1 MSLFVMADLHLSSDR
16 SKAMDIF
23 GARWQ
28 DHMKKIEK
36 NWNAV
41 VSPEDTVIIPGDIS
55 WSLKL
60 EDSLDDFRFLDSLN
74 GQKLIG
80 KGNHD
85 FWWSTHSKLRAFWET
100 NGIKSINI
108 LYNNAHRFDNCIV
121 CGTRGWF
128 VEESQQHTIGEVEYA
143 KIVNREAMRLKMSL
157 EDGMRLKKEALE
169 RGETSEKET
178 LVFLHFPPVFTD
190 FICREIIDVLHE
202 YGIKN
207 CFYGHVHGNYFMP
220 RTVEFEGID
229 FIMTASDFLSFA
241 PMPIH
246 PDF

>member
-16 SKAMDIF
+16 SKSMDIF

-100 NGIKSINI
+100 NGINSINI
-108 LYNNAHRFDNCIV
+108 LYNNAYRFENAIV

-128 VEESQQHTIGEVEYA
+128 VEEAQQHTIGEVEYA
-143 KIVNREAMRLKMSL
+143 KIVNREAVRLRLSL
-157 EDGMRLKKEALE
+157 EEAKKLQIE
-169 RGETSEKET
+169 GEE
-178 LVFLHFPPVFTD
+178 LPLIVFLHFPPVWNEFV
-190 FICREIIDVLHE
+190 CREIMDILHE
-202 YGIKN
+202 FQVKSCY
-207 CFYGHVHGNYFMP
+207 FGHIHGAYHIP
-220 RTVEFEGID
+220 RTQCFEGID
-229 FIMTASDFLSFA
+229 FTICAADYLNFTPLPVWGA
-241 PMPIH
+241 
-246 PDF
+246 

>member
-16 SKAMDIF
+16 SKSMDIF

-28 DHMKKIEK
+28 DYMNKIEK

-41 VSPEDTVIIPGDIS
+41 VSQEDTVIIPGDIS

-108 LYNNAHRFDNCIV
+108 LYNNAYRFENAIV

-128 VEESQQHTIGEVEYA
+128 VEEAQQHTIGEVEYA
-143 KIVNREAMRLKMSL
+143 KIVNREAIRLRLSL
-157 EDGMRLKKEALE
+157 EEAQKLQTQ
-169 RGETSEKET
+169 GEN
-178 LVFLHFPPVFTD
+178 LPLIVFLHFPPVWNEFV
-190 FICREIIDVLHE
+190 CREIMDILHE
-202 YGIKN
+202 FQVKSCY
-207 CFYGHVHGNYFMP
+207 FGHIHGAYHIP
-220 RTVEFEGID
+220 RTQNFEGID
-229 FIMTASDFLSFA
+229 FTICAADYLNFTPL
-241 PMPIH
+241 PVWGV
-246 PDF
+246 